1 MRYPIMNLHR
11 IGGML
16 EDYQKENDAF
26 KEKLSKLNREAEQKW
41 AQEHPGPVHHPPMF
55 PSYPP
60 FSEPPTEAAP
70 YGRVVDFGPPPRPPL
85 PPTLP
90 GISVATGVPS
100 RQPPLV
106 APPPPSYPPPPPI
119 NPPVA
124 SVDPWRPPMAPL
136 PPRLPPPL
144 PGISVATGVPSRQ
157 PPLVAPPPP
166 SYPPPA
172 PVNPPVPSVD
182 RWFPPVPTTAGV
194 PATIPTTQTPATTG
208 LVPPTPIPGTPPP
221 VASTACPPGQFW
233 DGRQCRGSIGPMPG
247 GIPGGES
254 QGAATGVLNTGA
266 PGNFSMVGRLFL
278 GMVKLLPVPGAFSA
292 PRLTSP
298 GRPMGLS
305 R

>member
-85 PPTLP
+85 PPT
-90 GISVATGVPS
+90 
-100 RQPPLV
+100 
-106 APPPPSYPPPPPI
+106 
-119 NPPVA
+119 
-124 SVDPWRPPMAPL
+124 
-136 PPRLPPPL
+136 L